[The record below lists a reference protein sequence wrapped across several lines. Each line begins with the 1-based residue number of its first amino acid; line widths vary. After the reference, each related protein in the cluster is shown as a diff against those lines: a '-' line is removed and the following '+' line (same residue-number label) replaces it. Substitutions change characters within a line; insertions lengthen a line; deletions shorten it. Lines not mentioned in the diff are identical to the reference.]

1 MLVKKNDTL
10 FRHWRMLRVIP
21 RYPKRISTTEILERL
36 LTAGFD
42 ATLRTVQRD
51 LIKLSAA
58 LPLMAD
64 DAKPQGW
71 SWQANAEQFQMPSI
85 EPPAALVF
93 HLAEKHLQVMLP
105 SATLDYLAP
114 WFHAAAGVLDHHG
127 NGLSA
132 WRNKVRVIPSN
143 QPMLPPAINHEV
155 QAMVTQALLQDRRI
169 ELTYRPR
176 DAQDDRQYEANLLG
190 LVVRDQMIYLVC
202 TLRDYKDVKQL
213 AMNRIR
219 AARLLETPVRRLPG
233 FDLDQ
238 YIAQGEFGFLV
249 ESCGEIELVAEFD
262 RKAATPFIERP
273 LVPDQVLESVNENT
287 IRLTANVMDTQEL
300 RRWLLGFGAM
310 ARVIAPPTLRDE
322 LSELVR
328 QMMHRYEH

>member
-1 MLVKKNDTL
+1 MKKNDTL
-10 FRHWRMLRVIP
+10 FRHWRMLRDIP

-36 LTAGFD
+36 LAAGFD
-42 ATLRTVQRD
+42 STLRTVQRD

-93 HLAEKHLQVMLP
+93 HLAEKYLQPMLP
-105 SATLDYLAP
+105 STTIDYLAP
-114 WFHAAAGVLDHHG
+114 WFHAATGVLDHHG

-132 WRNKVRVIPSN
+132 WRNKVRVIPPN

-176 DAQDDRQYEANLLG
+176 DAHEDRQYEANLQG
-190 LVVRDQMIYLVC
+190 LVVRDQMLYLVC
-202 TLRDYKDVKQL
+202 TLRDYNDIKQL

-219 AARLLETPVRRLPG
+219 AARLLDAPIRHLYG

-238 YIAQGEFGFLV
+238 YIAQGMFGFLV
-249 ESCGEIELVAEFD
+249 ASCGEIELVAEFD

-287 IRLTANVMDTQEL
+287 VRLRANVMDTQEL

-310 ARVIAPPTLRDE
+310 ASVIAPTTLRDE
-322 LSELVR
+322 LRALIR
-328 QMMHRYEH
+328 QMMHRYECS